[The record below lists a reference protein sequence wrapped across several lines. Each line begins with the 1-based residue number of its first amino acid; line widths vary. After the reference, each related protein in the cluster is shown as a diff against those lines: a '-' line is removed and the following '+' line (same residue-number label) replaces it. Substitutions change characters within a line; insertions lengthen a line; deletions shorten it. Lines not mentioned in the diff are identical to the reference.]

1 MMAHHWSLPLALG
14 SGQSARHGCHWC
26 SFEAKELHLVSAHI
40 EADHKMK
47 SRAGPDLPSHQCPLC
62 PFEDNVKSK
71 VTRHMMS
78 CQKRFVADRN
88 LEPPLDW
95 EPPAKIPRMPTRGLR
110 AFPGGMNAAAASLHG
125 YSLASTKGLG
135 LPYHPLLPKSA
146 LINTLGYNS
155 VLPSATTGK
164 LPCPCFVFRSLF
176 KLLYLYFRRR
186 SKRLLRQFTIGDSGQ
201 KWQRK
206 YLFTGSSC
214 WFALAGRIARCIRCG
229 SAQCWGNV
237 RVSSESSRLSPAGV

>member
-14 SGQSARHGCHWC
+14 SGPSSRHGCHWC
-26 SFEAKELHLVSAHI
+26 SFEAKESHLVSAHI
-40 EADHKMK
+40 ETDHRMK
-47 SRAGPDLPSHQCPLC
+47 SRTGPDLPLHQCPLC

-110 AFPGGMNAAAASLHG
+110 AFPPGSMNTATASLHG

-155 VLPSATTGK
+155 VLPSTTTGK
-164 LPCPCFVFRSLF
+164 TMSFVFWFLFVCVSL
-176 KLLYLYFRRR
+176 
-186 SKRLLRQFTIGDSGQ
+186 SV
-201 KWQRK
+201 
-206 YLFTGSSC
+206 C
-214 WFALAGRIARCIRCG
+214 H
-229 SAQCWGNV
+229 
-237 RVSSESSRLSPAGV
+237 